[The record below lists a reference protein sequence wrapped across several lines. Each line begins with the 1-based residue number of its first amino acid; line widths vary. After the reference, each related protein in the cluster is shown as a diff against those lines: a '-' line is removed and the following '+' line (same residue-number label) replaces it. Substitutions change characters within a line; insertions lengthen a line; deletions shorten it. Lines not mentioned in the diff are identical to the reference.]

1 MKFTPHT
8 KEEIAEMLSTVGVS
22 EIDALFAPI
31 PAELKTKG
39 LDLPEGISEPEA
51 VSRLKRLA
59 GRNKSD
65 MTCFLGGGVYD
76 HFIPSAVD
84 ALSSRPEF
92 YTAYTLTS
100 LRHRRGHC
108 RFYTNFRP

>member
-39 LDLPEGISEPEA
+39 GLDLPEGGISEPEA

-65 MTCFLGGGVYD
+65 MTCFLGGAEYMIISSLPLWTHSLPD
-76 HFIPSAVD
+76 RSFIPHIPPLPA
-84 ALSSRPEF
+84 
-92 YTAYTLTS
+92 
-100 LRHRRGHC
+100 
-108 RFYTNFRP
+108 